1 MRVLVVAVGTRMP
14 QWVVDAFE
22 DYRARMPRELK
33 MELVEVKAEKRT
45 SGVTPQRA
53 MDLESQRIRAVLPRG
68 CRTIALDERG
78 RLLDSE
84 QFAAELDRW
93 RHDGADI
100 AFVIGGADGLAA
112 ELKNSATLQLSLSKM
127 TLPHA
132 LARVMLAEQI
142 YRAHT
147 ILSSH
152 PYHRA

>member
-1 MRVLVVAVGTRMP
+1 MRVLVLAVGSRMP

-22 DYRARMPRELK
+22 DYRVRMPRELK
-33 MELVEVKAEKRT
+33 MELVEVRAEKRAG
-45 SGVTPQRA
+45 GVTAERA
-53 MDLESQRIRAVLPRG
+53 MELESQRIRAVLPKG
-68 CRTIALDERG
+68 CRTVAMDERG
-78 RLLDSE
+78 RSLTSE
-84 QFAAELDRW
+84 QFAAEFDRW
-93 RHDGADI
+93 RNEGDDV

-112 ELKNSATLQLSLSKM
+112 ELKSSAAMLLSLSKM

-147 ILSSH
+147 ILSGH